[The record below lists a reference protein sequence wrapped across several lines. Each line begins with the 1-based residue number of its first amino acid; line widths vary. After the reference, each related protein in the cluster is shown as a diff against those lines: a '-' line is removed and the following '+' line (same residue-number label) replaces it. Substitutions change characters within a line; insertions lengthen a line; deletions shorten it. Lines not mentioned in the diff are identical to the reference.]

1 MELIIRA
8 ERPGDWAEAERVTRE
23 AFWNCYCPGCCEHYL
38 LHTMR
43 DCSAFVPELSL
54 VALDGEKIVGH
65 VAQIKGEI
73 MGDDGVRRQVLTL
86 GPISVLP
93 EYQRQGV
100 GSRLLAASRERA
112 KALGFQA
119 ILLLGDPAYYGR
131 QGFRPAEK
139 LGIRTADG
147 CYADALQVCVLTEGA
162 LSGAAGRYLEDPIY
176 EVDLDAAADFDRQFP
191 PKEPLADTP
200 AQLRFREVAGRR
212 RKAE

>member
-1 MELIIRA
+1 MELTIQT
-8 ERPGDWAEAERVTRE
+8 ERPCDWAEAERVTRE

-43 DCSAFVPELSL
+43 TCPAFVPELSL
-54 VALDGEKIVGH
+54 VALDGQRLVGH
-65 VAQIKGEI
+65 VAQTKGQI
-73 MGDDGVRRQVLTL
+73 LGDDGTRHEVLTL

-100 GSRLLAASRERA
+100 GSCLLAASRKRA
-112 KALGFQA
+112 RALGYQA

-131 QGFRPAEK
+131 QGFRPAEE

-147 CYADALQVCVLTEGA
+147 CYADALQACELTEGA
-162 LSGAAGRYLEDPIY
+162 LDGAAGRYLEDAVY
-176 EVDLDAAADFDRQFP
+176 EVDLDAAAAFDRQFP

-200 AQLRFREVAGRR
+200 AQRRFREVASRR

>member
-100 GSRLLAASRERA
+100 GSRLLAASREA
-112 KALGFQA
+112 G
-119 ILLLGDPAYYGR
+119 
-131 QGFRPAEK
+131 QGA
-139 LGIRTADG
+139 G
-147 CYADALQVCVLTEGA
+147 
-162 LSGAAGRYLEDPIY
+162 LSGNSAAGGPGLLRPPGLPAGGGAGHPDGGRLLCRRAPGLCADRGSTVRGGGPISGGS
-176 EVDLDAAADFDRQFP
+176 DL
-191 PKEPLADTP
+191 
-200 AQLRFREVAGRR
+200 
-212 RKAE
+212 

>member
-1 MELIIRA
+1 MTGCAARCSPWAPSRFCRSISGREWA
-8 ERPGDWAEAERVTRE
+8 AGCWPPPGR
-23 AFWNCYCPGCCEHYL
+23 
-38 LHTMR
+38 
-43 DCSAFVPELSL
+43 
-54 VALDGEKIVGH
+54 
-65 VAQIKGEI
+65 
-73 MGDDGVRRQVLTL
+73 
-86 GPISVLP
+86 
-93 EYQRQGV
+93 
-100 GSRLLAASRERA
+100 RA

-131 QGFRPAEK
+131 QGFRPAEE